1 MKAFIIACSAAVV
14 IAIIGGIVLSN
25 IQASADRAFSTSA
38 VRLDR

>member
-25 IQASADRAFSTSA
+25 IQEPVDRAFSTSA
-38 VRLDR
+38 VRLGR